1 MVKISSGIGCMDIIE
16 GINMIKKVMF
26 LTNTGRERLI

>member
-1 MVKISSGIGCMDIIE
+1 MIKISSGIGCMDIIE

-26 LTNTGRERLI
+26 LTNRSE